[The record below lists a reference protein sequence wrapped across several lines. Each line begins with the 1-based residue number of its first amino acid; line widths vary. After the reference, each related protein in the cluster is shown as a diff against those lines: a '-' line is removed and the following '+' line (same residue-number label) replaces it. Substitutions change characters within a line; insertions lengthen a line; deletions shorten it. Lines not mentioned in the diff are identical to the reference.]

1 MVLVGIKKN
10 LIKWDLEMN
19 SKLNLKNILRTEGM
33 IMNLSSI
40 VYVSKK
46 YSFRSVIFKTATKS
60 QQFVGY
66 FRIFFQ
72 YPMSTYILS
81 NKFRSFNNLNIKK
94 RGITSF

>member
-1 MVLVGIKKN
+1 
-10 LIKWDLEMN
+10 MN
-19 SKLNLKNILRTEGM
+19 SKLHLKNILKIEDM
-33 IMNLSSI
+33 IISLSSI
-40 VYVSKK
+40 VYRFKE
-46 YSFRSVIFKTATKS
+46 YSGVIFKTATKS

-72 YPMSTYILS
+72 HPMSTYILS